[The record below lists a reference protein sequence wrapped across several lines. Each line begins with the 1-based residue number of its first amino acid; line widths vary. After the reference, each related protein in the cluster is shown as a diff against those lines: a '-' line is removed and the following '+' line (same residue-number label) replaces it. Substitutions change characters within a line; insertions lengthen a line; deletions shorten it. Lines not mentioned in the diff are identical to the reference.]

1 MYINSN
7 MRKSIKNRL
16 SKKNKKSTKNNRK
29 LSKIKSLRG
38 GNKKTNSN
46 RSVFEHF
53 RNLSKKSNGPNL
65 RTLEEINSGK
75 YK

>member
-1 MYINSN
+1 

-16 SKKNKKSTKNNRK
+16 SKKNKKSIKNNRK
-29 LSKIKSLRG
+29 ISKIKSLRG
-38 GNKKTNSN
+38 GNNKTNSR

-53 RNLSKKSNGPNL
+53 RSLSKQSKGHNL
-65 RTLEEINSGK
+65 RTLREINSGK